1 MNPSPVLVVTGFDAK
16 HFDLALDLA
25 ESFRAAYQDRYR
37 LAAIVFGAEPAPP
50 ALAAHFDQVMHL
62 ADAGAGFGAAAGY
75 VLAYAGLKARLREV
89 FPGHAAY
96 IWIDADCWMQ
106 GDESLPRICA
116 GLGAFDICVH
126 PESDVHYLDH
136 ETPSE
141 RTLQIY
147 RSNDG
152 PRLAAMPLRKPML
165 NTGVFAMR
173 ADSRVWALW
182 QAELDQLRQRHQQG
196 ERVYLSD
203 QIPLHKI
210 VYLQRLR
217 VYPLRA
223 IDNWKTYACL
233 PFIDRQARCLRVPT
247 LPHEKIG
254 LIHLA
259 GTTKDQLFPIDGQQ
273 LTLRYRD
280 MHRLLAG

>member
-106 GDESLPRICA
+106 GDESLA
-116 GLGAFDICVH
+116 ALGRD
-126 PESDVHYLDH
+126 DVGTLIEVMLSEDVITTRATLD
-136 ETPSE
+136 SI
-141 RTLQIY
+141 RQKA
-147 RSNDG
+147 
-152 PRLAAMPLRKPML
+152 LAAQE
-165 NTGVFAMR
+165 N
-173 ADSRVWALW
+173 S
-182 QAELDQLRQRHQQG
+182 
-196 ERVYLSD
+196 
-203 QIPLHKI
+203 
-210 VYLQRLR
+210 
-217 VYPLRA
+217 
-223 IDNWKTYACL
+223 
-233 PFIDRQARCLRVPT
+233 
-247 LPHEKIG
+247 
-254 LIHLA
+254 
-259 GTTKDQLFPIDGQQ
+259 
-273 LTLRYRD
+273 
-280 MHRLLAG
+280 

>member
-1 MNPSPVLVVTGFDAK
+1 M
-16 HFDLALDLA
+16 
-25 ESFRAAYQDRYR
+25 
-37 LAAIVFGAEPAPP
+37 
-50 ALAAHFDQVMHL
+50 
-62 ADAGAGFGAAAGY
+62 
-75 VLAYAGLKARLREV
+75 
-89 FPGHAAY
+89 
-96 IWIDADCWMQ
+96 
-106 GDESLPRICA
+106 
-116 GLGAFDICVH
+116 
-126 PESDVHYLDH
+126 
-136 ETPSE
+136 
-141 RTLQIY
+141 
-147 RSNDG
+147 
-152 PRLAAMPLRKPML
+152 
-165 NTGVFAMR
+165 
-173 ADSRVWALW
+173 
-182 QAELDQLRQRHQQG
+182 RQRHQQG

-254 LIHLA
+254 LMHLA